1 MSCTEP
7 QNSAA
12 TPAFYLETLV
22 NVPLH
27 QSFTYSCP
35 PQLADK
41 VAIGKRVEVRFG
53 NRRMTAFVVAL
64 HKSLPENLEIPEEK
78 IKPILKVLD
87 DQPIFTQE
95 HIDLARWMAR
105 YYLCTQGEALATMI
119 PSGRRETEGP
129 NLSLGDGGLEFQPQE
144 LSVQQQQAVDAICQS
159 SGIHYL
165 YGPTGTGKTEVF
177 LSVAERLLEQGRGVI
192 YLVPEI
198 SLTHQVVES
207 VMRRFGDTVAILH
220 SNLSPSQRL
229 KEWGRILRSEARIVI
244 GVRSAVFAPVPELG
258 LIIIDE
264 EHDGSYKSG
273 ATPRYH
279 ARQVAMYRCGQA
291 GIPLVMGSATPSVE
305 AWHLMETGRFQKH
318 QLTARLAGGREPE
331 IQCVDLSHNRDGGCL
346 SPLLTGEIRATLK
359 EGRQTILF
367 LNRRGFT
374 HFFRCN
380 LCDYQ
385 LKCKNCSVALTYHKS
400 QGRLRCHY
408 CGWTMMPPT
417 ICPHCGSLDVGY
429 SGFGTEFIEAET
441 TAKFPGARISR
452 IDTDSITRKGQ
463 LQEKI
468 RDFRR
473 GDIDILLGTQMVA
486 KGLNF
491 PNLKLVGVV
500 MADMGLNMPDF
511 RSAERTFS
519 LITQVAGRA
528 GRFFPDGKV
537 IVQSFSPNREAIAYA
552 CKSDVTGFYRQ
563 ELQQREL
570 LGFPPFSRLARLV
583 FRSPRLDE
591 AQGAAHDA
599 AEILFNEIKRH
610 GLLVDVLGPSECPL
624 AMIAANHRWQI
635 MLRAKEIAPLQ
646 RLCQRIV
653 HGHKTPKVY
662 IEADVDPINL
672 L

>member
-7 QNSAA
+7 QNP
-12 TPAFYLETLV
+12 TPTLYLETLV

-27 QSFTYSCP
+27 QRFTYSCP

-41 VAIGKRVEVRFG
+41 VATGKRVEVRFG

-64 HKSLPENLEIPEEK
+64 HKSLPENLAVPEEK
-78 IKPILKVLD
+78 IRPILKVLD
-87 DQPIFTQE
+87 DQPIFAQE

-129 NLSLGDGGLEFQPQE
+129 NLSLGDGGLEFEPRN
-144 LSVQQQQAVDAICQS
+144 LSDEQRGAVEAICQS

-165 YGPTGTGKTEVF
+165 YGPTGSGKTEVF
-177 LSVAERLLEQGRGVI
+177 LSVAERLLEQGKGVI

-207 VMRRFGDTVAILH
+207 VIRRFGDTVAILH
-220 SNLSPSQRL
+220 SNLTPSQRL

-244 GVRSAVFAPVPELG
+244 GVRSAVFAPVPDLG

-273 ATPRYH
+273 STPRYH
-279 ARQVAMYRCGQA
+279 ARQVAMYRCAQA

-331 IQCVDLSHNRDGGCL
+331 IQCVDLSRNKDGGCI
-346 SPLLTGEIRATLK
+346 SPVLAEEIRATLK

-385 LKCKNCSVALTYHKS
+385 LKCKSCSVALTYHKS

-441 TAKFPGARISR
+441 AAKFPGARISR

-500 MADMGLNMPDF
+500 MADTGLNMPDF

-563 ELQQREL
+563 ELQQREI
-570 LGFPPFSRLARLV
+570 LGFPPFSRLVRLV
-583 FRSPRLDE
+583 FRSSRLDE
-591 AQGAAHDA
+591 ARGAAQGA
-599 AEILFNEIKRH
+599 AEILSKEIERH

-624 AMIAANHRWQI
+624 AMIAANHRWQV

-653 HGHKTPKVY
+653 HGHKIPKVY